1 MVTTRTIDIHTHIL
15 TQETAAL
22 LSQAGAKVT
31 ITPDDAESAAL
42 DVGGVVYRPF
52 PTGGFDIARRLQ
64 DMDATGIDV
73 HVLSATPQTYL
84 YKQEA
89 ALGATTSA
97 IQNDQIAKHIAAHPT
112 RFMGIATLPM
122 QDPKRAA
129 DELTRAMTK
138 LGLRGAMFASNILGK
153 NLDDPSFEPLWA
165 AAEELG
171 AFMFIHPNNVAGAE
185 RLKSYYLVNLIGNPL
200 DTTIAAACLVFGG
213 VMDRHPRLKVCLAH
227 AGGFMPYQAGRWIHG
242 WRVRP
247 EPKKN
252 IPQAAGHHRRPLPLR
267 HHRAFR
273 RIARLPDRAGGRRP
287 GHAGQR
293 LSLRYGDDGLRRAR
307 ARPQDIRRRQGGD
320 PRQPRAKL
328 FFRERPDM
336 DAKTTKR
343 TPVVAV
349 SGLIVEAMSKAGLP
363 AGDAAKVAE
372 LMLEADLT
380 GSDAHGVFRLPQYVH
395 AAQARGD
402 QCAPEHQGH
411 ALGAGDRAGRRRQ
424 RHGPSGGRAR
434 GGNRDRTRARNR
446 RRLGRRAHVEP
457 CRRRRRLCRAA
468 AQGRHDRPVCGGRQR
483 QPHAARRR
491 RRAAARHQSAGDR
504 DPGRRGAAAGARHRH
519 LDRVLRHHQE
529 PPAAGHPVAAE
540 LDGRSEKRRGR
551 HRSRSKSAEALLLPM
566 AGYKGAGLALMFG
579 MLAGT
584 LNGALFGRDCIDFNA
599 QPDAVT
605 NTGQFVVA
613 LDPARFQPI
622 EQFKA
627 EVDRHSRELRASAA
641 LPGESVRL
649 PGEQRAQR
657 RADRLANGLALPA
670 ELHVELDKMA
680 AELAI
685 KPLAAR

>member
-64 DMDATGIDV
+64 DMDATGVDV

-122 QDPKRAA
+122 QDPKLAA
-129 DELTRAMTK
+129 DELTRAMNK

-252 IPQAAGHHRRPLPLR
+252 IPQEPATIVGRFLYDTIAHSDESL
-267 HHRAFR
+267 AFL
-273 RIARLPDRAGGRRP
+273 IERAG
-287 GHAGQR
+287 
-293 LSLRYGDDGLRRAR
+293 
-307 ARPQDIRRRQGGD
+307 
-320 PRQPRAKL
+320 
-328 FFRERPDM
+328 
-336 DAKTTKR
+336 
-343 TPVVAV
+343 
-349 SGLIVEAMSKAGLP
+349 
-363 AGDAAKVAE
+363 AAQV
-372 LMLEADLT
+372 ML
-380 GSDAHGVFRLPQYVH
+380 GSDYPYDMAMMDCVAHVRGLKISDNDK
-395 AAQARGD
+395 AAI
-402 QCAPEHQGH
+402 
-411 ALGAGDRAGRRRQ
+411 L
-424 RHGPSGGRAR
+424 
-434 GGNRDRTRARNR
+434 GNR
-446 RRLGRRAHVEP
+446 
-457 CRRRRRLCRAA
+457 
-468 AQGRHDRPVCGGRQR
+468 
-483 QPHAARRR
+483 
-491 RRAAARHQSAGDR
+491 
-504 DPGRRGAAAGARHRH
+504 
-519 LDRVLRHHQE
+519 
-529 PPAAGHPVAAE
+529 
-540 LDGRSEKRRGR
+540 
-551 HRSRSKSAEALLLPM
+551 AEALLS
-566 AGYKGAGLALMFG
+566 A
-579 MLAGT
+579 
-584 LNGALFGRDCIDFNA
+584 
-599 QPDAVT
+599 
-605 NTGQFVVA
+605 
-613 LDPARFQPI
+613 
-622 EQFKA
+622 KA
-627 EVDRHSRELRASAA
+627 
-641 LPGESVRL
+641 
-649 PGEQRAQR
+649 
-657 RADRLANGLALPA
+657 
-670 ELHVELDKMA
+670 
-680 AELAI
+680 
-685 KPLAAR
+685 